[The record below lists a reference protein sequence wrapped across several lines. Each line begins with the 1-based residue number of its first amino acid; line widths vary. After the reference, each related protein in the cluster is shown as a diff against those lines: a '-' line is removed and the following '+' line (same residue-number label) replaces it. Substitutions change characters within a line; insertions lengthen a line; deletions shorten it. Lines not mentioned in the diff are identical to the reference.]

1 MPTSLDQ
8 ILPSLQSLG
17 LWSYWIVA
25 LVTLLEAFVLTGLF
39 VPGTLAVLAAGI
51 LAQQGVIDFFDMAWF
66 VVLGSV
72 LGAEASY
79 HLGRLAAR
87 GMERRAAR
95 ASTDPG
101 TDPGADPG
109 ADAGTPASQ
118 SRHRDRAAALLT
130 RFGGFAM
137 VLGRFLGPVSGFVS
151 FSAALSGMTRRRF
164 WWWNLAS
171 AAAQALALLTAG
183 YFFGD
188 VLNVLGG
195 AATRIA
201 IFVLA
206 MLAALALLWFLV
218 SRIRRALPFVISLAG
233 SIVRAVR
240 ENPDVVAW
248 AGRHPRISRL
258 LGRRLDPTRFH
269 GLPATLLGGALVYFL
284 VLFVGLAL
292 DVQLGGRIVAADQ
305 RLASLLYAF
314 RDDRLVRF
322 FTTMT
327 ALGDK
332 KTVITLM
339 TGLSVILWITRHRQ
353 VVAGL
358 WAGAAGSAASV
369 ALLKTFFARPRPELG
384 VFTETSFS
392 FPSGHAA
399 GSVASLAMMVYVLWR
414 VGWLKAP
421 SASLLAVTV
430 VFLVGLSRIYLVEHY
445 LSDVLAGYLVGAM
458 WSIGAIWLIHWQS
471 ARAAAPTPANAPEPS
486 RPSTAPAPTGT
497 GQRAAVA
504 LLAVA
509 TLAGAVALVATY
521 TKVRNPPPAAVA
533 IEVVAD
539 IPGLFASGAAPAM
552 SQTITG
558 VAQAPISLV
567 ILADSDETLVQAMA
581 RAGWRRA
588 QRPGAGNI
596 TRTAWAALTRSPE
609 ADAPV
614 TPAFWNGAP
623 NDLGFEKPTSEHGLR
638 RRHHARIWKT
648 RYRTP
653 AGARIY
659 VGTASLDDPL
669 KWGLAGHIAPD
680 IDAERDRLVADLVAA
695 GALALRQRFA
705 MIRPRISETPTGDA
719 WFTDGQ
725 AALLAPPR

>member
-1 MPTSLDQ
+1 MPASLDQ

-51 LAQQGVIDFFDMAWF
+51 LAQQGVIDVFDMAWF

-79 HLGRLAAR
+79 RLGRLTAR
-87 GMERRAAR
+87 GIARRAAR
-95 ASTDPG
+95 PS
-101 TDPGADPG
+101 ADPVAL
-109 ADAGTPASQ
+109 ADTAATR
-118 SRHRDRAAALLT
+118 SRYRDRAAALLT

-151 FSAALSGMTRRRF
+151 FSAALSGMSRRRF

-171 AAAQALALLTAG
+171 AAAQGLALLTAG

-188 VLNVLGG
+188 LLNLLGG

-201 IFVLA
+201 IVVLA
-206 MLAALALLWFLV
+206 VLAALALLWFLV
-218 SRIRRALPFVISLAG
+218 SRIRRALPLVISLAG
-233 SIVRAVR
+233 SILRAVR
-240 ENPDVVAW
+240 ENPEVIAW
-248 AGRHPRISRL
+248 TDRHPGLSRL
-258 LGRRLDPTRFH
+258 LGRRLDPTRFE
-269 GLPATLLGGALVYFL
+269 GLPATLLGGTLVYLL
-284 VLFVGLAL
+284 VLFGGLAL
-292 DVQLGGRIVAADQ
+292 EVQLGGRIVAADQ
-305 RLASLLYAF
+305 RLAALLHAL

-322 FTTMT
+322 FTAMT
-327 ALGDK
+327 ALGDRR
-332 KTVITLM
+332 TVITLM
-339 TGLSVILWITRHRQ
+339 TGLSAILWIARHRQ
-353 VVAGL
+353 VAAGL
-358 WAGAAGSAASV
+358 WAGAAGSALSV
-369 ALLKTFFARPRPELG
+369 ALLKVLFARPRPEIG
-384 VFTETSFS
+384 VFAETSFS

-414 VGWLKAP
+414 VGWLRAP
-421 SASLLAVTV
+421 GASLLAISV
-430 VFLVGLSRIYLVEHY
+430 VFLVGFSRIYLVEHY

-458 WSIGAIWLIHWQS
+458 WSIGAIWLIHRQS
-471 ARAAAPTPANAPEPS
+471 ARTAGPTPANA
-486 RPSTAPAPTGT
+486 RTPAPPGSGRRTA
-497 GQRAAVA
+497 QA

-509 TLAGAVALVATY
+509 TLAAAVALVATY

-533 IEVVAD
+533 SEAVAD

-552 SQTITG
+552 SRTVTG
-558 VAQAPISLV
+558 MALAPIGLV
-567 ILADSDETLVQAMA
+567 IVTDSDRALVQAMA

-588 QRPGAGNI
+588 QRPGPGNI
-596 TRTAWAALTRSPE
+596 ARTAWAALTGAPV

-623 NDLGFEKPTSEHGLR
+623 NDLGFEKPATGHDPR
-638 RRHHARIWKT
+638 RRRHARIWKT

-653 AGARIY
+653 GGARIY
-659 VGTASLDDPL
+659 VGTASLDNPL
-669 KWGLAGHIAPD
+669 KWGQAGHVAAD

-695 GALALRQRFA
+695 GSLALRRRLA
-705 MIRPRISETPTGDA
+705 MVRPRISRTATGGA

-725 AALLAPPR
+725 AALLAPPP

>member
-79 HLGRLAAR
+79 HLGLLTAR
-87 GMERRAAR
+87 GIERRAGRVSAE
-95 ASTDPG
+95 PG
-101 TDPGADPG
+101 TDTGTDTGTGGAP
-109 ADAGTPASQ
+109 

-151 FSAALSGMTRRRF
+151 FSAALSGMSRRRF

-171 AAAQALALLTAG
+171 AAAQALTLLLAG

-218 SRIRRALPFVISLAG
+218 SRALRALPFVISLAG
-233 SIVRAVR
+233 SILRAVR
-240 ENPDVVAW
+240 ENPDVTAW

-258 LGRRLDPTRFH
+258 LGRRLDPTRFQ

-284 VLFVGLAL
+284 VLFAGLAV

-305 RLASLLYAF
+305 RLASLLHAF

-332 KTVITLM
+332 KTVLTLM
-339 TGLSVILWITRHRQ
+339 TGLSVILWITRHRR

-358 WAGAAGSAASV
+358 WAGAAGSALSV
-369 ALLKTFFARPRPELG
+369 ALLKTLFGRPRPDLG

-414 VGWLKAP
+414 VRWLRAP
-421 SASLLAVTV
+421 AASLLAVTV

-458 WSIGAIWLIHWQS
+458 WSIGAIWLIHWQG
-471 ARAAAPTPANAPEPS
+471 ARAPVPATN
-486 RPSTAPAPTGT
+486 APAPGPPGA

-509 TLAGAVALVATY
+509 TLGGAIALVATY
-521 TKVRNPPPAAVA
+521 TKVRNPPPAAA
-533 IEVVAD
+533 AAKVVSD
-539 IPGLFASGAAPAM
+539 IPALFASGAAPAM

-567 ILADSDETLVQAMA
+567 IVADDDDALVQAMV

-588 QRPGAGNI
+588 QRPGPGNI
-596 TRTAWAALTRSPE
+596 AATAWAALTRSPA

-614 TPAFWNGAP
+614 TPAFWNRAP
-623 NDLGFEKPTSEHGLR
+623 NDLGFERPASGQDLR
-638 RRHHARIWKT
+638 LRHHARIWKT

-653 AGARIY
+653 GGARIY

-680 IDAERDRLVADLVAA
+680 IDAERDRLVADLTAA
-695 GALALRQRFA
+695 GALVLRERFA
-705 MIRPRISETPTGDA
+705 MTAPRLSAPPGGDA